1 MLPFWLSIGLLS
13 LTQGAL
19 VALPGTL
26 SIPWVQRR
34 RSRLWAAIP
43 PLSVISFVF
52 VARAAEQASAQSL
65 TYLALVAVPVLAA
78 LALGWLGRGARP
90 ALALLTPALFALA
103 WADRTG
109 LAGQAAALALSALSC
124 VALGVLLAAVTPP
137 RWLAAGIVLMA
148 CADTALVVSELL
160 QHPNEVLNSAHPA
173 AGLPK
178 LQAEVLGSA
187 AMGYGDLF
195 VAGLLG
201 GLLARGWPSGGSDAG
216 GWPAGGGEA
225 RGWPAGGSAP
235 RARQLRGA
243 ALVAALAVAFDLLFF
258 TVNELPA
265 TVPVALALVL
275 MGLARWRARR
285 VGVASVPVC
294 AAPADP

>member
-1 MLPFWLSIGLLS
+1 VPPFWLSIGLLS

-26 SIPWVQRR
+26 SIPWVDRR
-34 RSRLWAAIP
+34 RSPLWAAVP
-43 PLSVISFVF
+43 PLSVIGFVF

-65 TYLALVAVPVLAA
+65 TYLALVAVPLLAA
-78 LALGWLGRGARP
+78 LALGWLGHGARP
-90 ALALLTPALFALA
+90 AFALLVPALFALA

-148 CADTALVVSELL
+148 CADTALVASELL
-160 QHPNEVLNSAHPA
+160 QHPNNVLLAAHPA
-173 AGLPK
+173 AGLPR
-178 LQAEVLGSA
+178 LQAALFGSG

-201 GLLARGWPSGGSDAG
+201 GLLARGWPADFA
-216 GWPAGGGEA
+216 A
-225 RGWPAGGSAP
+225 RLGSA
-235 RARQLRGA
+235 RALQLRAA
-243 ALVAALAVAFDLLFF
+243 ALVACLAVAFDLLFF

-265 TVPVALALVL
+265 TVPVAVGLVL
-275 MGLARWRARR
+275 VALTPRARTR
-285 VGVASVPVC
+285 GTE
-294 AAPADP
+294 APRALPSWPRPPARMRPK

>member
-1 MLPFWLSIGLLS
+1 MLNRVLPFWLSIGLLS

-26 SIPWVQRR
+26 SIPW
-34 RSRLWAAIP
+34 LAAAAQPPVGGDP

-65 TYLALVAVPVLAA
+65 TYLALVAVPLLAA

-90 ALALLTPALFALA
+90 ALALPAPALFALA

-148 CADTALVVSELL
+148 CADAALVASELL
-160 QHPNEVLNSAHPA
+160 QHPNKCSTPPTPRRVCRACRPRSSARR
-173 AGLPK
+173 
-178 LQAEVLGSA
+178 

-201 GLLARGWPSGGSDAG
+201 GLLARGWPPMREGRSAGPASSVPRCSSRVSRWPSTCCSSRSMSSPPPSGG
-216 GWPAGGGEA
+216 
-225 RGWPAGGSAP
+225 
-235 RARQLRGA
+235 
-243 ALVAALAVAFDLLFF
+243 
-258 TVNELPA
+258 
-265 TVPVALALVL
+265 
-275 MGLARWRARR
+275 
-285 VGVASVPVC
+285 
-294 AAPADP
+294 